1 MKPSTKPKKRPS
13 AAPKNKVSRK
23 IRTPSTRTGTKEA
36 SELGAS
42 QRTRRSSSVGNAT
55 SAIDPRLS
63 ALESSLQQGTF
74 SKSDEKRLSIMRP
87 DRAVSLSQKLDVL
100 DRLYKLWVAH
110 PQMRFMQVLTNALGT
125 SDMYYMEDFTLIR
138 LLEEFYM
145 NQRKRT

>member
-13 AAPKNKVSRK
+13 AAPKNKGSQTT
-23 IRTPSTRTGTKEA
+23 RTPSTRSGTKEVSA
-36 SELGAS
+36 RGAS
-42 QRTRRSSSVGNAT
+42 PRTRRSSSDEIGTN
-55 SAIDPRLS
+55 AIDPRLS
-63 ALESSLQQGTF
+63 ELESSLQQGTF
-74 SKSDEKRLSIMRP
+74 SKSDEKRLATMRP